1 MHKAKS
7 FDIPK
12 RLVWE
17 AYRCVKANKGAAG
30 VDGQSLEEFDLDLKG
45 NLYKLWNRMSSGS
58 YMPPPVRRVSIPK
71 KGGGTRPLGIPTV
84 ADRIGQMVVK
94 LVLEPTWDC
103 AFHTDSYGY
112 RPGKSAHQ
120 ALAKVRER
128 CWRYDWVIDLDIK
141 GYFDAIDH
149 ELLMRAVRRHTQESW
164 VLLYIERWLKTDV
177 LLEDGRVEVRTQ
189 GTPQGGVVSPLLAN
203 LFLHYVF
210 DKWMDRHHPQVPF
223 ARYADD
229 VICHCRASWQ
239 ADRLLQEL
247 RERFVACH
255 LELHP
260 QKTKLI
266 YCKDDKRRREFP
278 ETSFDYLG
286 YTFRARPARTH
297 KGELF
302 VGFNPA
308 VSRNALKSMSE
319 KVRGWRLTS
328 RTRESIYELAALINP
343 VVRGWVQYYGRYNRA
358 EMFNLLVRLNLLL
371 SRWARQKYRRLRGH
385 KRRSWKWLTKIRSSC
400 PQLFVHWQV
409 LYTGYRTAG

>member
-17 AYRCVKANKGAAG
+17 AYRCIKANKGAAG
-30 VDGQSLEEFDLDLKG
+30 VDGQSLEAFDIDLQS

-94 LVLEPTWDC
+94 LVLEPTWDR
-103 AFHTDSYGY
+103 AFHPDSYGY

-128 CWRYDWVIDLDIK
+128 CWRNDWVIDLDIK

-149 ELLMRAVRRHTQESW
+149 ELLMRAVKRHTQERW
-164 VLLYIERWLKTDV
+164 ILLYIERWLQADA
-177 LLEDGRVEVRTQ
+177 LLEDGRVERRTQ
-189 GTPQGGVVSPLLAN
+189 GTPQGGVISPLLAN

-210 DKWMDRHHPQVPF
+210 DKWMDRHYPHVPF

-229 VICHCRASWQ
+229 IICHCRTRSQ
-239 ADRLLQEL
+239 AERLLKEL
-247 RERFVACH
+247 KERFVACH

-260 QKTKLI
+260 QKTKLV
-266 YCKDDKRRREFP
+266 YCKDERRRNEFP
-278 ETSFDYLG
+278 ETSFEFLG
-286 YTFRARPARTH
+286 YTFRARPARNR

-308 VSRNALKSMSE
+308 VSKKALKSMND
-319 KVRGWRLTS
+319 KVRSWRLTA
-328 RTRESIYELAALINP
+328 RTRENLHELAAAINP

-358 EMFNLLVRLNLLL
+358 EMFNLLVRLDLRL
-371 SRWARQKYRRLRGH
+371 SRWARHKYRRLRGH
-385 KRRSWKWLTKIRSSC
+385 KRRSWNWLTRIRRSC
-400 PQLFVHWQV
+400 PGLFVHWQV

>member
-1 MHKAKS
+1 MYKAKS

-17 AYRCVKANKGAAG
+17 AYQGVKANRGAAG
-30 VDGQSLEEFDLDLKG
+30 VDGQSLEDFDNNLG
-45 NLYKLWNRMSSGS
+45 SNLYKLWNRMSSGS
-58 YMPPPVRRVSIPK
+58 YMPPAVRRVSIPK

-94 LVLEPTWDC
+94 LVLEPKLNQM
-103 AFHTDSYGY
+103 FHPDSYGY
-112 RPGKSAHQ
+112 RQGKSAHQ

-149 ELLMRAVRRHTQESW
+149 ELLMKAVRRHTNESW
-164 VLLYIERWLKTDV
+164 ILLYIERWLKVDV
-177 LLEDGRVEVRTQ
+177 QFEDDRIECRTK

-210 DKWMDRHHPQVPF
+210 DKWMERHQPHVPF

-229 VICHCRASWQ
+229 VVCHCQTKLQ
-239 ADRLLQEL
+239 AEGLLCEL
-247 RERFVACH
+247 QKRFAACH

-260 QKTKLI
+260 QKTKLV
-266 YCKDDKRRREFP
+266 YCKDDRRRCVFT
-278 ETSFDYLG
+278 ETSFDFLG
-286 YTFRARPARTH
+286 YTFRARPARTR

-308 VSRNALKSMSE
+308 VSRKSLKSMNE
-319 KVRGWRLTS
+319 KVRQWGIAR
-328 RTRESIYELAALINP
+328 RTQQDIHDLVDWLNP
-343 VVRGWVQYYGRYNRA
+343 VVRGWVEYYGRYNRA
-358 EMFNLLVRLNLLL
+358 ELFSFL
-371 SRWARQKYRRLRGH
+371 SRLDLRLAKWARRKYRRLRGQ
-385 KRRSWKWLTKIRSSC
+385 KDAQC
-400 PQLFVHWQV
+400 V
-409 LYTGYRTAG
+409 G

>member
-30 VDGQSLEEFDLDLKG
+30 VDGQSLEEFDLDIKS

-103 AFHTDSYGY
+103 AFHPDSHGY

-149 ELLMRAVRRHTQESW
+149 ELLMRAVRRHTQKSW

-177 LLEDGRVEVRTQ
+177 LLEDGRVEKRTK

-210 DKWMDRHHPQVPF
+210 DKWMDCHHPHVPF

-229 VICHCRASWQ
+229 GV
-239 ADRLLQEL
+239 
-247 RERFVACH
+247 
-255 LELHP
+255 P
-260 QKTKLI
+260 
-266 YCKDDKRRREFP
+266 RRR
-278 ETSFDYLG
+278 
-286 YTFRARPARTH
+286 R
-297 KGELF
+297 KG
-302 VGFNPA
+302 
-308 VSRNALKSMSE
+308 
-319 KVRGWRLTS
+319 
-328 RTRESIYELAALINP
+328 
-343 VVRGWVQYYGRYNRA
+343 A
-358 EMFNLLVRLNLLL
+358 EMV
-371 SRWARQKYRRLRGH
+371 
-385 KRRSWKWLTKIRSSC
+385 T
-400 PQLFVHWQV
+400 
-409 LYTGYRTAG
+409 